1 MEETAVPAQD
11 PAWTRRV
18 LARLEALPGDKTL
31 QASEISELLEYKD
44 RNQVNSYLKHRPGY
58 FPEPDR
64 VEVMGGEKRTY
75 RRRYWF
81 PATIIGFVKEGRPGR
96 GRRRLKDAQWSD
108 RVRERFEA
116 LPQDEMVSAGALSRL
131 LEYAG
136 SHAVTTYVRRGSMP
150 EPDKINEVRG
160 EESYWWYPDT
170 VRPFV
175 EGLIRA
181 QDQLVS
187 QTADT
192 LRSERKRDA
201 VAGQAKEASLPT
213 VSRGGDPEEMLY
225 PSQVA
230 ALLGYKHLKSFA
242 SALAQGH
249 RRLEPLQGT
258 WTKVKAPQGGPA
270 VRTWPRR
277 IVESIE

>member
-1 MEETAVPAQD
+1 VPTED
-11 PAWTRRV
+11 PEWAGRV
-18 LARLEALPGDKTL
+18 LSRLEALPADKLL
-31 QASEISELLEYKD
+31 QASELSVLLEYKD

-58 FPEPDR
+58 LPEPDQ
-64 VEVMGGEKRTY
+64 VEVKGGEKRTY
-75 RRRYWF
+75 RRRYWL

-96 GRRRLKDAQWSD
+96 GRRRLMDASWSD

-116 LPQDEMVSAGALSRL
+116 LPKDEKVSAGALSRL

-136 SHAVTTYVRRGSMP
+136 SHALTSYVRRGSMP
-150 EPDKINEVRG
+150 EPDEINQVHG

-181 QDQLVS
+181 QDQLAS
-187 QTADT
+187 HAAP
-192 LRSERKRDA
+192 A
-201 VAGQAKEASLPT
+201 VGQGRGGGEPAARQEKETSLPT

-230 ALLGYKHLKSFA
+230 ALLGYKHLKSFT